1 MNTKKLI
8 KLRPKLGKVIIPFSV
23 AEKINL
29 KVDDYVTFYL
39 SKKNHCVFLAKE
51 DNSEG
56 NNKLSIN
63 IENVD
68 YCIKDNSL
76 VDYIT
81 NLFETKDENFVYL
94 KPKGVDEKG
103 RLRLT
108 L

>member
-1 MNTKKLI
+1 MI
-8 KLRPKLGKVIIPFSV
+8 KLRPKLGKVIIPISV

-29 KVDDYVTFYL
+29 KANDYVTFYL

-51 DNSEG
+51 DATDGSHELSVNM
-56 NNKLSIN
+56 NNI
-63 IENVD
+63 D
-68 YCIKDNSL
+68 YCIKDKSL

-94 KPKGVDEKG
+94 KPKEVDERG